1 MHKNNDFVLC
11 TYPNFSYDGFSF
23 QIHILITL
31 LIYARIKEENKMNNT
46 YPFPMNQIP
55 GYNQLQ
61 QIQNMFPQP
70 QGSVYAIN
78 SPLDIGN
85 VPTGSTGLS
94 VAICFA
100 ENLMY
105 IKSFQNGQPVI
116 MAYRVSPFQKEEKK
130 AEEESAPT
138 DITTRLSSLE
148 QKLNTLIS
156 GGKFDGLL

>member
-1 MHKNNDFVLC
+1 
-11 TYPNFSYDGFSF
+11 
-23 QIHILITL
+23 
-31 LIYARIKEENKMNNT
+31 MNNPN
-46 YPFPMNQIP
+46 YPFPVQQIP

-61 QIQNMFPQP
+61 QIQQMFPQP

-78 SPLDIGN
+78 SPLEIGN

-94 VAICFA
+94 VAICLA

-116 MAYRVSPFQKEEKK
+116 MAYRVSPFQKEDSKTD
-130 AEEESAPT
+130 SAPT
-138 DITTRLSSLE
+138 TDSRLTALE
-148 QKLNTLIS
+148 EKLDKLMT

>member
-1 MHKNNDFVLC
+1 
-11 TYPNFSYDGFSF
+11 
-23 QIHILITL
+23 
-31 LIYARIKEENKMNNT
+31 MNNPN
-46 YPFPMNQIP
+46 YPFPVNQLP
-55 GYNQLQ
+55 GYNQIQ

-94 VAICFA
+94 VAICLA

-116 MAYRVSPFQKEEKK
+116 MAYRVSPFQKEERK
-130 AEEESAPT
+130 AEDAAPRVDVES
-138 DITTRLSSLE
+138 RLSLLE
-148 QKLNTLIS
+148 EKLDKILT

>member
-1 MHKNNDFVLC
+1 MA
-11 TYPNFSYDGFSF
+11 
-23 QIHILITL
+23 
-31 LIYARIKEENKMNNT
+31 IYARTQTFLTMVFRSKQTNQYAYLYMQGTKEDRKMNNNN
-46 YPFPMNQIP
+46 YPFPINQLP

-116 MAYRVSPFQKEEKK
+116 MAYRVSPFQKEDGKTETAPANVLESRLATLEEKL
-130 AEEESAPT
+130 
-138 DITTRLSSLE
+138 D
-148 QKLNTLIS
+148 KLTS

>member
-1 MHKNNDFVLC
+1 
-11 TYPNFSYDGFSF
+11 
-23 QIHILITL
+23 
-31 LIYARIKEENKMNNT
+31 MNNNF
-46 YPFPMNQIP
+46 PFPMNQMP
-55 GYNQLQ
+55 GYNQIQ

-78 SPLDIGN
+78 SPLELGN

-116 MAYRVSPFQKEEKK
+116 MAYRVSPFQKEDGKTETSP
-130 AEEESAPT
+130 ANY
-138 DITTRLSSLE
+138 DTRLATLE
-148 QKLNTLIS
+148 EKLDKIIS

>member
-1 MHKNNDFVLC
+1 
-11 TYPNFSYDGFSF
+11 
-23 QIHILITL
+23 
-31 LIYARIKEENKMNNT
+31 MNNNFQ
-46 YPFPMNQIP
+46 FPVNQIP
-55 GYNQLQ
+55 GYNQIQ
-61 QIQNMFPQP
+61 QIQQMFPQP

-94 VAICFA
+94 VAICLA

-116 MAYRVSPFQKEEKK
+116 MAYSVSPFQKEERR
-130 AEEESAPT
+130 AEEQATHDDLS
-138 DITTRLSSLE
+138 TRLASLE
-148 QKLNTLIS
+148 KKLEKLTNS

>member
-1 MHKNNDFVLC
+1 MDLHGAAAKFCQFFEFQFFGKFYQPRSVSIFCTFCIKITTPRCARPQTCLTTDFLPKR
-11 TYPNFSYDGFSF
+11 TN
-23 QIHILITL
+23 Q
-31 LIYARIKEENKMNNT
+31 YAYLYMQGNKEDRKMNNNN
-46 YPFPMNQIP
+46 YPFPINQIP

-61 QIQNMFPQP
+61 QIQQMFPQP

-105 IKSFQNGQPVI
+105 IKSFQNG
-116 MAYRVSPFQKEEKK
+116 
-130 AEEESAPT
+130 
-138 DITTRLSSLE
+138 
-148 QKLNTLIS
+148 
-156 GGKFDGLL
+156 

>member
-1 MHKNNDFVLC
+1 
-11 TYPNFSYDGFSF
+11 
-23 QIHILITL
+23 
-31 LIYARIKEENKMNNT
+31 MNNFQ
-46 YPFPMNQIP
+46 FPVQQLP

-61 QIQNMFPQP
+61 QIQQMFPQP

-78 SPLDIGN
+78 SPLELGN

-94 VAICFA
+94 VAICLA

-116 MAYRVSPFQKEEKK
+116 MAYRVSPFQKEDGKTEPTPTTENRLAALEEKIDK
-130 AEEESAPT
+130 
-138 DITTRLSSLE
+138 I
-148 QKLNTLIS
+148 IS